1 MLIVYWSLEDQS
13 IPLSCFADSMFPFI
27 SWICLSLYLSPWLHL
42 LLRIKVELGM
52 WITPK
57 RKVLIPLGWNML
69 TGSARVGVGR
79 EREKARDTE
88 GRAGGDKSMPMCKR
102 AHRHTYT
109 RWLTFTFLL
118 TQAESRPCNLYE
130 SLILPQELKCIC
142 LPPFLFFGKCF

>member
-1 MLIVYWSLEDQS
+1 M
-13 IPLSCFADSMFPFI
+13 
-27 SWICLSLYLSPWLHL
+27 
-42 LLRIKVELGM
+42 
-52 WITPK
+52 
-57 RKVLIPLGWNML
+57 
-69 TGSARVGVGR
+69 GVGR

-88 GRAGGDKSMPMCKR
+88 GRAGGGKRMPMSKR

>member
-1 MLIVYWSLEDQS
+1 
-13 IPLSCFADSMFPFI
+13 
-27 SWICLSLYLSPWLHL
+27 
-42 LLRIKVELGM
+42 
-52 WITPK
+52 
-57 RKVLIPLGWNML
+57 ML

-142 LPPFLFFGKCF
+142 LPPFCSLENVFNYHYSYFGILYLFFFFETSAVKGKLNLKNYQLYLPIVEV